1 MTKEQQEDLLVE
13 WGLYEP
19 RAQQV
24 IIDEYNFHIGKGDC
38 KYGSF
43 LDFLKDRLEIQG
55 YWEKTGLA

>member
-19 RAQQV
+19 RAQQA
-24 IIDEYNFHIGKGDC
+24 IIVEYNFRIGKGDC
-38 KYGSF
+38 SYGNF